1 MRLSALIPL
10 LTVCL
15 VFVAGSVS
23 AQTFREKALDA
34 AKVGDNDVAI
44 ENFEK
49 ALNSTLK
56 VFKDDHVEVITAR
69 LELGEAYRAAGRWD
83 DAIGQLDY
91 VWKRARFDAEQNKRW
106 DGEEGHLAYA
116 AGEKL
121 GRAMQGAA
129 RYAEAAVVFATT
141 ISDGEKSGRD
151 PDQLLILDALLADT
165 LLLLDRV
172 EDASQAVAR
181 ARERIQTKYASQ
193 PENQVRALST
203 LVTLYHHHRQHVKAF
218 PIAQEAV
225 DIANKSL
232 PPPSLVTAQALLNLG
247 SVALHADGQLDVAIK
262 SLRGAEET
270 YVKLKGPEA
279 PELMNIQ
286 LNLSQAES
294 VKKNYKEAESRGMQ
308 ALSIARLHYPADSLE
323 NAQCLHNLANCYMEL
338 RQPGKA
344 SDLYATALNIFE
356 KTLGRDHPQAVEAK
370 KMLEAARKSAE
381 RGE

>member
-1 MRLSALIPL
+1 MRPSALISL

-15 VFVAGSVS
+15 SLLAGPVS
-23 AQTFREKALDA
+23 AQTFREKALEA
-34 AKVGDNDVAI
+34 AKEGNNEVAI

-56 VFKDDHVEVITAR
+56 VFKEDHVEVITAR
-69 LELGEAYRAAGRWD
+69 LELGEAYRAAGRWE

-129 RYAEAAVVFATT
+129 RYGEAAVVFATT

-151 PDQLLILDALLADT
+151 VAQLLILDALLADT

-172 EDASQAVAR
+172 DDAGQAIGR
-181 ARERIQTKYASQ
+181 ARERINTSYARE
-193 PENQVRALST
+193 PETQVRTLST
-203 LVTLYHHHRQHVKAF
+203 LVTLYHHHRHFAKAM

-232 PPPSLVTAQALLNLG
+232 PPPNLATAQALLNLG
-247 SVALHADGQLDVAIK
+247 AVALHSGGGLDVAIQALK
-262 SLRGAEET
+262 GAAEI
-270 YVKLKGPEA
+270 YAKLKGPEA

-308 ALSIARLHYPADSLE
+308 ALALARLHYAADSLE
-323 NAQCLHNLANCYMEL
+323 VGQCLHNLANCYMEL
-338 RQPGKA
+338 KQPGKA
-344 SDLYATALNIFE
+344 GDLYANALTILE
-356 KTLGRDHPQAVEAK
+356 KTLGRDHPQTVEAK
-370 KMLEAARKSAE
+370 KMLEVARAAAE

>member
-1 MRLSALIPL
+1 MRHSAFISL

-15 VFVAGSVS
+15 AFMAGPVS
-23 AQTFREKALDA
+23 AQTFREKALEA
-34 AKVGDNDVAI
+34 AKTGNNEVAI

-69 LELGEAYRAAGRWD
+69 LELGEAYRAAGRWE

-129 RYAEAAVVFATT
+129 RYGEAAVVFATT

-151 PDQLLILDALLADT
+151 VGQLLTLDALLADT
-165 LLLLDRV
+165 LLLLGRV
-172 EDASQAVAR
+172 DDAGQAIAR
-181 ARERIQTKYASQ
+181 ARERIDTTYAGQS
-193 PENQVRALST
+193 EVQVRALST
-203 LVTLYHHHRQHVKAF
+203 LVTLYHHHRQHAKAM

-225 DIANKSL
+225 DIANKGL
-232 PPPSLVTAQALLNLG
+232 PPPNLVTAQANLNLG

-262 SLRGAEET
+262 SLKGAEEV

-308 ALSIARLHYPADSLE
+308 ALALARLHYPADSLE

-338 RQPGKA
+338 KQPGKA
-344 SDLYATALNIFE
+344 GDLYANALSILE
-356 KTLGRDHPQAVEAK
+356 KTLGRDHPQTVEAR
-370 KMLEAARKSAE
+370 KMLEASRKAAE